1 MNSSHIR
8 STFFKFFEEKNHKIV
23 DSAPM
28 VLKNDSSL
36 MFTNAGM
43 NQFKSHFLDCSEL
56 VDKRVANT
64 QKCLRVSGKHNDL
77 EEVGID
83 TYHHTM
89 FEMLGN
95 WSFGEYFKK
104 EAIEWA
110 WELLTEVFKIDKKD
124 LYVTVF
130 EGSAKDG
137 TTIDSEAYDIW
148 KDIIDEDRIVLGNK
162 NDNFWEMG
170 DQGPCG
176 PSSEIHIDIRSERE
190 KIKSP
195 GIELVNKDHPEVI
208 EIWNLV
214 FIEFNRKKDGS
225 LEKLP
230 SKHVDTGMGLERLAM
245 VIQGHKSNYET
256 DIFKPL
262 IDELEQICDVKY
274 GDKKDIDTAIRVVV
288 DHVRAIAF
296 SIADGQLPSNNGAG
310 YVIRRILRR
319 GVRYG
324 YTFLNQK
331 NPFIYKLIK
340 KLSSQFSLV
349 FPELKTQVEL
359 IENVIKD
366 EENAFFRTLENGI
379 VKLNQ
384 IIKNISE
391 DEISG
396 DDAFLLYDTYG
407 FPIDLTSLILKEK
420 GLNYDHIKFEK
431 LLKKQKIRSKSDQIK
446 SVDDWIIVNDFSST
460 EFIGYD
466 YFNSKSKISKYR
478 SVKEKNGKILYQIV
492 FNKTPFYAEGGG
504 QIGDSGFFTTGSS
517 KSKKFDISN
526 TVREN
531 ETIIHIS
538 DMIPEDKNQEFILN
552 INNKRRSSIS
562 RHHTATHLL
571 HQALRNI
578 LGNHVQQKGSLVSEN
593 YLRFDFSHFSKLTHD
608 ELTKVESFV
617 NEKISEKIDLVEKR
631 DSTLKECLKLG
642 AIALFGEKYGKNVRS
657 IKFGDSFEL
666 CGGTHVKN
674 TIDLRTLIITS
685 ESAISTGVRR
695 IEALCGDSA
704 IDFLKNRSK
713 TIDQINKILST
724 SEDHVDSITKLKE
737 NNSLTQKKLDKTN
750 DQLINYYLKDIQ
762 QELIVKN
769 DINFCSIMI
778 NCDPQVLK
786 NIAFKSSKLI
796 ENLVLILGSIHQ
808 DKAYVICQISKNLV
822 EQKGMDARE
831 INSKICDDI
840 GGNGGGQPFFTTA
853 SSPNAQKLKGILK
866 NSENIVFNS

>member
-176 PSSEIHIDIRSERE
+176 PSSEIHIDIRSEKE

-359 IENVIKD
+359 IEKVIKD

-504 QIGDSGFFTTGSS
+504 QIGDSGFFTTDSS

-538 DMIPEDKNQEFILN
+538 DMIPEDKNQEFLLN

-724 SEDHVDSITKLKE
+724 SVDHVDSITKLKE

-853 SSPNAQKLKGILK
+853 SSPNTQKLKGILK